1 MFVPIASMPRM
12 PKELKARR
20 RTKPAGGRG
29 EPALFDEDTVK
40 LWNSTSSTTARLVR
54 ALENA
59 TAKPI
64 CEGGLASY
72 FVSEAHRRA
81 ALEGEPGTWPRP
93 SATLALAS
101 LPASHRGRGD
111 LADCCP
117 VCLDGGG
124 SSDTEETLTLACTH
138 KFHKRCILGWFAVN
152 AVCPCCRVQAVRL
165 EPCRY
170 PARTALRRKFLI
182 ERLGYIV
189 DWRQVP
195 GKPVGV
201 SDLCPA
207 RLFHI
212 HPWMPRRPALVR

>member
-1 MFVPIASMPRM
+1 M
-12 PKELKARR
+12 PKLARR
-20 RTKPAGGRG
+20 MTKPAGGNG
-29 EPALFDEDTVK
+29 EPALFDAATVK
-40 LWNSTSSTTARLVR
+40 LWNSRSSTTARLVR
-54 ALENA
+54 ALDNA

-64 CEGGLASY
+64 CDGGLAEY

-81 ALEGEPGTWPRP
+81 ALEGEPGTCPRP
-93 SATLALAS
+93 TATLALAS

-124 SSDTEETLTLACTH
+124 SSDTEETLKLACNH

-152 AVCPCCRVQAVRL
+152 AACPCCRVQAVRL
-165 EPCRY
+165 EPYRY
-170 PARTALRRKFLI
+170 PARTALRRKFLR

-195 GKPVGV
+195 GKPVAC
-201 SDLCPA
+201 LTCA
-207 RLFHI
+207 
-212 HPWMPRRPALVR
+212 PRGSFTSAPGCLAPR

>member
-1 MFVPIASMPRM
+1 M
-12 PKELKARR
+12 PKLARR
-20 RTKPAGGRG
+20 STKPAGGRG
-29 EPALFDEDTVK
+29 EPALFDAATVK
-40 LWNSTSSTTARLVR
+40 LWNSCSSTTARLVR
-54 ALENA
+54 ALDNA

-64 CEGGLASY
+64 CEGGLAEY

-101 LPASHRGRGD
+101 LPASNRGRGD

-124 SSDTEETLTLACTH
+124 SFDTEETLKLACNH

-152 AVCPCCRVQAVRL
+152 AACPCCRVQAVRL
-165 EPCRY
+165 EPYRY
-170 PARTALRRKFLI
+170 PARTALRRKILR

-195 GKPVGV
+195 GKPVAC
-201 SDLCPA
+201 LTCA
-207 RLFHI
+207 
-212 HPWMPRRPALVR
+212 PRGSFSSAPGGLAPR

>member
-1 MFVPIASMPRM
+1 M
-12 PKELKARR
+12 PKPARR
-20 RTKPAGGRG
+20 RTNPAGGRG
-29 EPALFDEDTVK
+29 DDPALFDAATVK
-40 LWNSTSSTTARLVR
+40 LWNSRSSTTARLVR
-54 ALENA
+54 ALDNA

-64 CEGGLASY
+64 CDGGLAEY

-124 SSDTEETLTLACTH
+124 SSDTEETLKLACNH

-152 AVCPCCRVQAVRL
+152 AACPCCRVQAVRL
-165 EPCRY
+165 EPYRY
-170 PARTALRRKFLI
+170 PARTALRRKILR
-182 ERLGYIV
+182 ERLGYLV

-195 GKPVGV
+195 GKPVAC
-201 SDLCPA
+201 LTCA
-207 RLFHI
+207 
-212 HPWMPRRPALVR
+212 PRGSFTSAPGCLAPR